1 MYIDNWVEQRLPMFA
16 CLQRAIDDLIAAEV
30 EDAAGCIT
38 TQCAL
43 NRFGKGGRLA
53 LAKIVLLR
61 NRVRTELE

>member
-1 MYIDNWVEQRLPMFA
+1 MFA